1 MGNERTSKWK
11 PASKFI
17 DCPFIPSQCH
27 TDCKW
32 WGDLAPK
39 LLSFF
44 VFLFIFS
51 FLGPYINDNSQCCQI
66 LQRMILAVVIA
77 LKNILSSDSTT
88 RNSPKKKFRDV
99 HKTIPAMNRSVYVIC
114 SYKI

>member
-44 VFLFIFS
+44 VFLYFL

-66 LQRMILAVVIA
+66 LQRMISAVVIA

-88 RNSPKKKFRDV
+88 RNSPKKNSEMYT
-99 HKTIPAMNRSVYVIC
+99 TIPAME
-114 SYKI
+114 

>member
-1 MGNERTSKWK
+1 MGNERTSEWK
-11 PASKFI
+11 PALKFT

-66 LQRMILAVVIA
+66 LQRMDTS
-77 LKNILSSDSTT
+77 NG
-88 RNSPKKKFRDV
+88 
-99 HKTIPAMNRSVYVIC
+99 YC
-114 SYKI
+114 SEKHLIK